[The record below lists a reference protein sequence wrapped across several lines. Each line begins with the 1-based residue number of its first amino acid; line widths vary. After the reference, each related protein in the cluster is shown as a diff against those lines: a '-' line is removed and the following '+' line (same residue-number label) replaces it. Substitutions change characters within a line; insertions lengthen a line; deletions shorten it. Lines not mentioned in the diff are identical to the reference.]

1 MITAHPFDMVAG
13 PSTGVIMSKPKRA
26 ALYLRVST
34 DRQTVENQARA
45 LESIAAHRGWEIVG
59 TYSDKG
65 ISGAKGRKDRPE
77 FDRMLRDSSRAK
89 FDVVMAFALD
99 RVGRSLAD
107 LLHTI
112 RHLEECKVDL
122 FVDKQM
128 IDTTT
133 PQGKLLFAVTAA
145 FAEFERDMIVQRVN
159 AGLARAKAKGVTLGR
174 PRIDWKTEAAI
185 RKAISKGDKGKHK
198 IAALFGVGSGTVARI
213 KAEMESVGG

>member
-1 MITAHPFDMVAG
+1 MI
-13 PSTGVIMSKPKRA
+13 KPKRA

-45 LESIAAHRGWEIVG
+45 LEAIAAHRGWEIVA

-65 ISGAKGRKDRPE
+65 ISGSKGRKDRPE
-77 FDRMLRDSSRAK
+77 YDRMLNDAGRSK

-99 RVGRSLAD
+99 RIGRSLSD
-107 LLHTI
+107 LLTTI
-112 RHLEECKVDL
+112 KHLEACRVDL
-122 FVDKQM
+122 FVDKQAV
-128 IDTTT
+128 DTTT

-174 PRIDWKTEAAI
+174 PRIDEKTEEAI
-185 RKAISKGDKGKHK
+185 RKAIAKGDKGKHK
-198 IAALFGVGSGTVARI
+198 LAAEFGVGSGTVARI
-213 KAEMESVGG
+213 KAEMLAA